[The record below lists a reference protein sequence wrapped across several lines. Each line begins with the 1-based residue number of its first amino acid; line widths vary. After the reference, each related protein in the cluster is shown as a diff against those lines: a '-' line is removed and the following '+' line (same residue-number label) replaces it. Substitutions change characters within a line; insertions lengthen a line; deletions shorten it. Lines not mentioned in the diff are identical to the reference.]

1 MTPSS
6 GQPRAPSFEFLPE
19 VQAEANRLDEGLRRA
34 IADIVVAVHDNPWQG
49 ELMDDRWPRTL
60 EGCRKIRFDKPGWNG
75 KPRYRFVY
83 RNEPS
88 DGAVASMLVLAIGRR
103 DNMIAYAQAS
113 GRLTKREAAR
123 RRPGTKTP

>member
-1 MTPSS
+1 VTPNP
-6 GQPRAPSFEFLPE
+6 GPPRGPTFEFLAE
-19 VQAEANRLDEGLRRA
+19 VQADANRLDEDLRRA
-34 IADIVVAVHDNPWQG
+34 IADIVVALHANPWQG
-49 ELMDDRWPRTL
+49 ELMDDRWPHNL
-60 EGCRKIRFDKPGWNG
+60 EGCRKIRFDKTGWDG

-113 GRLTKREAAR
+113 GRLTKREAAKH
-123 RRPGTKTP
+123 RPGSKIP